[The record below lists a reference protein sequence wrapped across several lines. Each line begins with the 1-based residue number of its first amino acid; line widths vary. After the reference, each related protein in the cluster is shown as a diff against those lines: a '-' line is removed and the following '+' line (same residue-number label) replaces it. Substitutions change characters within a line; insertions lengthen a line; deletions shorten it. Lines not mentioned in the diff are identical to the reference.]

1 MEVHKPRPM
10 HSLREFLK
18 EVGIIVL
25 GVVIAL
31 AAEQAV
37 EAIHWRNKVSEAA
50 ESMRLELRDD
60 DGPQAYTRAA
70 LETCLDRQLDTIE
83 TAVEAAHDRG
93 AIAALA
99 AAYAPPT
106 HTWDTEAWQ
115 AALASDAAS
124 HTSASRMVTWSK
136 PYRLMSA
143 LESTNLAENSD
154 RLQLQSIR
162 RSAGSLSPAEQDRML
177 SAIVRL
183 RDANHKM
190 AQWSLVTLLGLSKNG
205 IAVTPSVRA
214 RILQGFRERYGNCVV
229 EPSLRGLA
237 PNDQLAG
244 TGSPTRGAT
253 LSR

>member
-1 MEVHKPRPM
+1 MEVHKPRPV

-60 DGPQAYTRAA
+60 DGPQAVARAV
-70 LETCLDRQLDTIE
+70 LETCLDQRLDTIE
-83 TAVEAAHDRG
+83 TAVESGRDRL

-99 AAYAPPT
+99 ASYKPPIR
-106 HTWDTEAWQ
+106 TWDMEAWK

-124 HTSASRMVTWSK
+124 HTSANRMVTWSK
-136 PYRLMSA
+136 PYRMMPVLDA
-143 LESTNLAENSD
+143 TNLTENSD
-154 RLQLQSIR
+154 RLQLQPTG
-162 RSAGSLSPAEQDRML
+162 RSVGPLSPAERDRML

-190 AQWSLVTLLGLSKNG
+190 AEWSRVVLLGLSRNG
-205 IAVTPSVRA
+205 ISVTPIQQA
-214 RILQGFRERYGNCVV
+214 RIVQGFRARYGDCAVA
-229 EPSLRGLA
+229 PSLRGLD
-237 PNDQLAG
+237 PNNQL
-244 TGSPTRGAT
+244 S

>member
-1 MEVHKPRPM
+1 MEVHKPHPI

-37 EAIHWRNKVSEAA
+37 EAIHWHKKVSEAA

-60 DGPQAYTRAA
+60 DGPQAFARAV
-70 LETCLDRQLDTIE
+70 LGPCLDQQLDTIE
-83 TAVEAAHDRG
+83 TAVNSARERR
-93 AIAALA
+93 AIIALA
-99 AAYAPPT
+99 DAYAPPT
-106 HTWDTEAWQ
+106 HTWDAEAWK

-124 HTSASRMVTWSK
+124 HTSADRMVTWSK
-136 PYRLMSA
+136 PYRLMA
-143 LESTNLAENSD
+143 VLEATNLNENSD
-154 RLQLQSIR
+154 RLQLQSTR
-162 RSAGSLSPAEQDRML
+162 HSGGSLSPAEQDRML

-183 RDANHKM
+183 RDANHKI
-190 AQWSLVTLLGLSKNG
+190 AQWSRVTLLGLSKNG

-229 EPSLRGLA
+229 EPSLRGLN
-237 PNDQLAG
+237 PNDQLSG
-244 TGSPTRGAT
+244 IGSPIRGAT
-253 LSR
+253 LGR